1 MSNLNMS
8 QQGKGYKQRYYRNI
22 YTLNRCTP
30 VLISV
35 IVQFEHIAAGECFQT
50 TILYDFFTLSLCRPV
65 LLSGNF
71 LSEHVAAGEIFQ
83 TTILAET

>member
-65 LLSGNF
+65 LLSGNVQ
-71 LSEHVAAGEIFQ
+71 SELAAAGESFK
-83 TTILAET
+83 TKLLSDH